1 MDKNSSLSQS
11 LRKWPVHPP
20 KWPLQ
25 SPLSQSFK
33 RFLQLP
39 PEIQQM
45 IWIEFYR
52 IPRYFTVE
60 WHSYFRDEDNDDG
73 GRKDDDD
80 KDDDKVR
87 DRVGFDGEEN
97 YDNEDDSV
105 TGDNSMIFESRN
117 YVWFSG
123 SIVEPISKSKAIHY
137 HEIDNTINQMS
148 ISIAQG
154 ARSRLQLRLWCK
166 PSGDQDGYWTNMS
179 SHWKNPEDPFV
190 NFELDF
196 LYFHKIWAWPPWYSR
211 EEKKCLEW
219 MGNIQN
225 IIINTEINRKARSE
239 DEVRC
244 TIAKGF
250 TKENLWL
257 WKMRRY
263 LPNLKVIRRVLADG
277 TPQVLNEWAYFQT
290 RYLLREAHNEQW
302 RNTRQEI
309 ATEPHWLPAM
319 CSPKEPEWRPFLNR
333 LLHCDITIRGA
344 VPQDLTPEDD
354 EILGSRKLFGG
365 FLRTLVDADAEER

>member
-11 LRKWPVHPP
+11 L
-20 KWPLQ
+20 Q
-25 SPLSQSFK
+25 
-33 RFLQLP
+33 
-39 PEIQQM
+39 
-45 IWIEFYR
+45 
-52 IPRYFTVE
+52 

-73 GRKDDDD
+73 GKKDDDD

-137 HEIDNTINQMS
+137 HEIDNTINQ
-148 ISIAQG
+148 I
-154 ARSRLQLRLWCK
+154 
-166 PSGDQDGYWTNMS
+166 
-179 SHWKNPEDPFV
+179 
-190 NFELDF
+190 
-196 LYFHKIWAWPPWYSR
+196 R

-244 TIAKGF
+244 IIAKGF

-309 ATEPHWLPAM
+309 ATEPHWLPEM